1 MKMMANRKNRIEKGT
16 RAVWFGSNPHSN
28 GDVFSRVVCEGR
40 EESTQAAVYTNI
52 GSIIAINEE
61 IKMLFIN

>member
-1 MKMMANRKNRIEKGT
+1 MKIIANKKNRIEKGT

-28 GDVFSRVVCEGR
+28 GDVFSRVVCDGR
-40 EESTQAAVYTNI
+40 EDSTHAAEYTNI
-52 GSIIAINEE
+52 GSRTAINEE